1 MSGFRDRVVYWTG
14 ICALACATGALGLP
28 PATDLGGH
36 TATGERLLAPVRS
49 IESAD
54 RISGWE
60 QLDDQHVVLQ
70 LNAEDHYLI
79 TLKSRCLGLNWAQNV
94 GVTMSNNTIWAGFD
108 AITADGNQCEIE
120 LINPVGS
127 P

>member
-1 MSGFRDRVVYWTG
+1 MSGFRYCIAV
-14 ICALACATGALGLP
+14 CALFALPALGLP
-28 PATDLGGH
+28 PTADHASVLVEDLV
-36 TATGERLLAPVRS
+36 EDLLAPVRN

-60 QLDDQHVVLQ
+60 HLDDQHVVLR
-70 LNAEDHYLI
+70 LSAEDQYLI
-79 TLKSRCLGLNWAQNV
+79 TLRRQCLGLNWARNV

-108 AITADGNQCEIE
+108 AITVDGNQCEIE
-120 LINPVGS
+120 SINPLGS

>member
-1 MSGFRDRVVYWTG
+1 MSGFRYRIVYWTG
-14 ICALACATGALGLP
+14 ICALACVPGALGLP
-28 PATDLGGH
+28 PASKLAGH
-36 TATGERLLAPVRS
+36 TVTGERLLAPVRS

-60 QLDDQHVVLQ
+60 QLDEQHVVLQ